1 MRFLFDQ
8 GTVAEY
14 YVNDVLNQ
22 GIAEGIALG
31 EKRGEKRGIALG
43 EKRGRAE
50 ALIGTARNMLA
61 RGFSIE
67 DTAEIAGLSLDEV
80 RALRGN

>member
-1 MRFLFDQ
+1 MDIMRFLFDQ
-8 GTVAEY
+8 GTVAEH

-22 GIAEGIALG
+22 GIAEG

-50 ALIGTARNMLA
+50 ALIDTARNMLA